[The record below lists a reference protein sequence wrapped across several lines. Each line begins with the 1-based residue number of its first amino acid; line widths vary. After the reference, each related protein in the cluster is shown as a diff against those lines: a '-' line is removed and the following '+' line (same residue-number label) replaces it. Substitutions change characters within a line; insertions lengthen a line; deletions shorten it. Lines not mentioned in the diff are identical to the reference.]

1 MSKTIPQAGA
11 QVLQAYL
18 SVSAADRQLTELNGH
33 AVKAQDII
41 KALVASFANDENT
54 PDSVLRLHGE
64 KAAQVEVLEELNSAL
79 EIIEAQLTDALEDLQ
94 QTLNAYGDA
103 CVIAGI
109 PRPALRGNI
118 FVRYLS
124 AGSTGLLGSEKE
136 AHACRFGDAWA
147 RASADTFFHAKRSF
161 AYEEV
166 TIKLDGAKIFK

>member
-1 MSKTIPQAGA
+1 MSKTIPGTGA
-11 QVLQAYL
+11 TALNSYFTVVAHDRKLVEL
-18 SVSAADRQLTELNGH
+18 RGHVAAAEGM
-33 AVKAQDII
+33 I
-41 KALVASFANDENT
+41 KEITSRF
-54 PDSVLRLHGE
+54 GE
-64 KAAQVEVLEELNSAL
+64 KGITADHALLLHTEKERQQELLESLVAQVETF
-79 EIIEAQLTDALEDLQ
+79 EAQLAENLEHLRDAVE
-94 QTLNAYGDA
+94 AYGDA
-103 CVIAGI
+103 CVAAGL